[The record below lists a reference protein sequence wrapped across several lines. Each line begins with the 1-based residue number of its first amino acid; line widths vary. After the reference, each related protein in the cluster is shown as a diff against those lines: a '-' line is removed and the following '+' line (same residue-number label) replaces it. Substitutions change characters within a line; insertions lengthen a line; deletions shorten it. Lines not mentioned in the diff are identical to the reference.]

1 MTDVSTSRWE
11 TKRTEETRHVEDVL
25 RRAGFHRAD
34 AYRYNSASIRVRVID
49 PQFEGLSREE
59 RDAMVEPHLGQLPER
74 TQADI
79 INLFTF
85 APSEIQDPAKMLKE
99 FLLNVEFE
107 DPSPS
112 ML

>member
-1 MTDVSTSRWE
+1 MTHTAARPWE
-11 TKRTEETRHVEDVL
+11 AKRTEETRVVEDAL
-25 RRAGFHRAD
+25 RRAGFEQVD

-49 PQFEGLSREE
+49 RRFQGMPTET
-59 RDAMVEPHLGQLPER
+59 RDAMVEPHLEQFPER

-79 INLFTF
+79 MNLLTF
-85 APSEIQDPAKMLKE
+85 APSTLQQTPKTFKE
-99 FLLNVEFE
+99 FLLNAEFD